1 MEKENKILT
10 DILFQLQ
17 GKLSDMLN
25 CKSEMRSTE
34 NDALLYGKF
43 PIDDKRYTVVIHVA
57 PENYV
62 PLTSAGA
69 KVLSGEDYVQ
79 KGMMPSLKMP
89 MLSATKGICSPVE
102 NEAIKNKF
110 ITEVNEV
117 YKNSKYA
124 NLTGLKK

>member
-62 PLTSAGA
+62 PLTAAGA
-69 KVLSGEDYVQ
+69 KILSGEDYVQ

-89 MLSATKGICSPVE
+89 MMAGNKGNCSSVE
-102 NEAIKNKF
+102 NESIKNKF
-110 ITEVNEV
+110 LTEVNEV
-117 YKNSKYA
+117 YKNSKYTDL
-124 NLTGLKK
+124 NSVKK